1 MRVGL
6 LLPMG
11 DEPTPGV
18 PGTFTEIAALAGEV
32 EAAGLDSVW
41 LYDHLYMQVGDIP
54 ASASWEAWSLLSAL
68 AATTRRVTLG
78 TLVSC
83 NSFRHPALLARMAHT
98 VAEISG
104 DRLVLG
110 VGAGWHE
117 PEYRAFGFPFDHRVD
132 RFEEALQVIATMLRE
147 GVVTFEG
154 TYYQVKDCPLWPP
167 RPAAAPMPIL
177 VGARGERMLGL
188 VARWAD
194 AWNTAWYAG
203 PDERFA
209 QAREGLRAA
218 CEVEGRDPAE
228 IELTVGML
236 IGASDRKSTP
246 RDPAAVADALAAWR
260 DEGVQHLICWA
271 DPTDAAGVD
280 TVTEG
285 VRRFRSA

>member
-18 PGTFTEIAALAGEV
+18 PGTFAEINTLAAEV

-41 LYDHLYMQVGDIP
+41 LYDHLLMQDGDGP
-54 ASASWEAWSLLSAL
+54 PTATWEAWTLLSAL

-83 NSFRHPALLARMAHT
+83 NSFRHPALLARMAHA

-117 PEYRAFGFPFDHRVD
+117 PEYRAFGLPFDHRVD
-132 RFEEALQVIATMLRE
+132 RFAEALHIIATMLRD
-147 GVVTFEG
+147 GVVTFDG
-154 TYYQVKDCPLWPP
+154 TYYQVKDCPLLPP
-167 RPAAAPMPIL
+167 RTAAAPMPIL
-177 VGARGERMLGL
+177 VGARGERMMRL

-203 PDERFA
+203 PDERYGK
-209 QAREGLRAA
+209 ARDALRTA
-218 CEVEGRDPAE
+218 CDAEGRDPAE
-228 IELTVGML
+228 VEVTVGML
-236 IGASDRKSTP
+236 IGDGERQT
-246 RDPAAVADALAAWR
+246 RREAAAIADALVAWR
-260 DEGVQHLICWA
+260 DAGVGHLICWV
-271 DPTDAAGVD
+271 DPSDATGIDAL
-280 TVTEG
+280 TEG
-285 VRRFRSA
+285 VRRFRD

>member
-11 DEPTPGV
+11 DEPAPGI
-18 PGTFTEIAALAGEV
+18 PGTFTEINSFAGEV
-32 EAAGLDSVW
+32 EAAGLDSIW
-41 LYDHLYMQVGDIP
+41 LYDHLLMRDGEGP
-54 ASASWEAWSLLSAL
+54 PTASWEAWTLLSAL
-68 AATTRRVTLG
+68 AATTQRVTLG

-83 NSFRHPALLARMAHT
+83 NTFRHPALLARMAHA

-110 VGAGWHE
+110 VGAGWHK

-132 RFEEALQVIATMLRE
+132 RFEEALAIIATMLRE

-154 TYYQVKDCPLWPP
+154 TYYQVKDCPLLPP
-167 RPAAAPMPIL
+167 RKAVAPMPIL
-177 VGARGERMLGL
+177 VGARGERMMRL

-194 AWNTAWYAG
+194 AWNTAWYAR

-209 QAREGLRAA
+209 QARDGLRAA
-218 CEVEGRDPAE
+218 CEAEGRDPSE

-236 IGASDRKSTP
+236 IGGGEGKNTAREP
-246 RDPAAVADALAAWR
+246 GAVADALAAWR
-260 DEGVQHLICWA
+260 DEGVDHLICWVE
-271 DPTDAAGVD
+271 PTDAGGVD
-280 TVTEG
+280 ALTEG
-285 VRRFRSA
+285 LRRFRG